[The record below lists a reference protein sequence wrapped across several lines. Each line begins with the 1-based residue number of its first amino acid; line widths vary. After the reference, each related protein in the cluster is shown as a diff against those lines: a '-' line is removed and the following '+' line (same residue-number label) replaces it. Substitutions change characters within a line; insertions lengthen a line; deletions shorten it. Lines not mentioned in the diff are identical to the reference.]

1 MDVDQLGAIEAIRQ
15 LKARYFRLMDEQRWD
30 EWADV
35 FTDDAVIVTTDD
47 APGMEPIIG
56 GAAFV
61 AFLSP
66 ILEGVITCHH
76 GHMPQITIE
85 GADEAAGVWAMED
98 HLVFPPDSGTGEL
111 RGSGWYHERYRLGA
125 DGQWRIAAMELRRIR
140 VTMDGNQVFP
150 R

>member
-15 LKARYFRLMDEQRWD
+15 LKARYFRLMDEKRWD

-76 GHMPQITIE
+76 GHMPEIE
-85 GADEAAGVWAMED
+85 LLSHDRARGIWAMFDRVD
-98 HLVFPPDSGTGEL
+98 HPA
-111 RGSGWYHERYRLGA
+111 RGRQGGA
-125 DGQWRIAAMELRRIR
+125 GQGA
-140 VTMDGNQVFP
+140 V
-150 R
+150 